1 MNSQI
6 MDYADIPLVLSVEDL
21 MPILRIG
28 RNTAYDLVRSGQIDS
43 IHLGA
48 KYRIPKQA
56 LMAYLA
62 GEKSHTNAT
71 CTAER
76 PEDKISGNKR

>member
-6 MDYADIPLVLSVEDL
+6 MGYEDIPLVLSVEDL

-43 IHLGA
+43 FKLGV
-48 KYRIPKQA
+48 KYRISKQA
-56 LMAYLA
+56 LMEYLA

-71 CTAER
+71 CTAKG
-76 PEDKISGNKR
+76 PEGNMSGNKL